1 MTLLIWARFRGK
13 NLRSRILTPFH
24 VSFKN
29 FRQGPADE
37 NLLTAAAKSAFK
49 LVKLP
54 NLRRHSSAK
63 SWIFY
68 RRLFCGVGWVGEG
81 GGGGWHFC
89 APTMQTSLDQLDMF
103 SNLTSLFFAVSI
115 NIPLK
120 INCRGV
126 YSYIQSN
133 IRTYLLPRT
142 SSANLARFLR
152 PFLLSNHVKPGSR

>member
-54 NLRRHSSAK
+54 NLRRHSSTK

-68 RRLFCGVGWVGEG
+68 RRFVLFCGVGGVRWVGEG

-120 INCRGV
+120 INCRGSILTSRV
-126 YSYIQSN
+126 TFEP
-133 IRTYLLPRT
+133 TYFQQLVLRIWRA
-142 SSANLARFLR
+142 SSGLSAFLIM
-152 PFLLSNHVKPGSR
+152 

>member
-13 NLRSRILTPFH
+13 NLQSRILTPFH
-24 VSFKN
+24 VSFNN
-29 FRQGPADE
+29 FRQGPGEE

-120 INCRGV
+120 INCRGSILTSRV
-126 YSYIQSN
+126 TFEP
-133 IRTYLLPRT
+133 TYFQELVLRIWRA
-142 SSANLARFLR
+142 SSGLSAFLIM
-152 PFLLSNHVKPGSR
+152 